1 MANASGLFG
10 IGNGGPLASGS
21 PVPNDEAPKQVQI
34 NPNATPVE
42 IIAAWKA
49 QKLAER
55 IDPNEAFV
63 EQFKSQ
69 R

>member
-1 MANASGLFG
+1 MPADH
-10 IGNGGPLASGS
+10 
-21 PVPNDEAPKQVQI
+21 NDEAPKRFDI
-34 NPNATPVE
+34 NPNATPAE

-49 QKLAER
+49 QKIAEG

>member
-1 MANASGLFG
+1 MPADRNE
-10 IGNGGPLASGS
+10 
-21 PVPNDEAPKQVQI
+21 EAPKQFTI
-34 NPNATPVE
+34 NPHATPAE

-49 QKLAER
+49 QKLAEG